1 MAIVLIVLISVCG
14 GEGSS
19 TSKNR
24 RSMIARTR
32 QGRSPQS
39 RASTI
44 TSEGQIEVAAAGG
57 EAVVVV
63 DVDAASSALGRTE
76 LKDHRS
82 CVPVV
87 LVSVIGVDRGW
98 SS

>member
-1 MAIVLIVLISVCG
+1 MIV
-14 GEGSS
+14 
-19 TSKNR
+19 
-24 RSMIARTR
+24 RTR
-32 QGRSPQS
+32 QGKSPHS

-44 TSEGQIEVAAAGG
+44 TSEGQIEVVVGATAAGS

-63 DVDAASSALGRTE
+63 VDVEVTASCAGRTE
-76 LKDHRS
+76 LKVNRS

-87 LVSVIGVDRGW
+87 LVSAIWLGVDDCGW

>member
-1 MAIVLIVLISVCG
+1 
-14 GEGSS
+14 
-19 TSKNR
+19 
-24 RSMIARTR
+24 MIARTR
-32 QGRSPQS
+32 QGRSPHS

-44 TSEGQIEVAAAGG
+44 TSEGQIEVAAAAGG

-87 LVSVIGVDRGW
+87 SVSAIGVDCGW

>member
-1 MAIVLIVLISVCG
+1 M
-14 GEGSS
+14 
-19 TSKNR
+19 
-24 RSMIARTR
+24 MARTR

-44 TSEGQIEVAAAGG
+44 TSEGQIEVVVAAAAGS

-63 DVDAASSALGRTE
+63 VVGVDVTASWSLVGRTE
-76 LKDHRS
+76 LKVNRS

-87 LVSVIGVDRGW
+87 LVSAFGVDGCGW